1 MVDMLGKSNP
11 LRTYIRVFITYLA
24 MFFLLNSPGRFF
36 AVNELKAMMVHILLN
51 YDVKLEDE
59 GVRPPN
65 EINGLRL
72 APNREAKVLFRKRR
86 ANKN

>member
-1 MVDMLGKSNP
+1 MSC
-11 LRTYIRVFITYLA
+11 YVFL
-24 MFFLLNSPGRFF
+24 LLNSPGRFF